1 MKHKYNCK
9 TLQKINKWTAEQM
22 EQGKMT
28 RPPSGKCTGCGVR
41 FTRDYGC
48 YGTCPQCGY
57 EACESCICHDRRGTC
72 HCSISNFGNL
82 YCLMSPKW
90 YHANGI
96 TWQRYFGDRH
106 PPLDDF
112 EHEPSQFEIEP
123 RKCRNCGKT
132 TRMLKREFCT

>member
-1 MKHKYNCK
+1 MHQCGRLIPTIWSFSSECQEKNWLTHKYNCK

-57 EACESCICHDRRGTC
+57 EACESCICHDRRGTIYPVC
-72 HCSISNFGNL
+72 I
-82 YCLMSPKW
+82 
-90 YHANGI
+90 I
-96 TWQRYFGDRH
+96 
-106 PPLDDF
+106 
-112 EHEPSQFEIEP
+112 
-123 RKCRNCGKT
+123 
-132 TRMLKREFCT
+132 